1 MKVIAHKLKLPIEEI
16 PADSFDAKCREK
28 KKHGEL
34 LPSTI
39 RAIFAGPSSC
49 GKTNALLNLIY
60 SPNGLSF
67 ENVYLYSKSLNQ
79 PKYVE
84 LRKVLSMVP
93 GIGFFPFSNNEEVIQ
108 PEDAKPNSLF
118 IFDDVACEKQNNM
131 RSYFCMGRHKSVDS
145 FYLVQTYSRV
155 PKQLI
160 RDNANFLVLFRQDD
174 TNLRHIYRDH
184 VNTDMT
190 FEEFCQMCRL
200 CWNSSKYGC
209 MVIDRTREING
220 GRYRRG
226 FDEYIIK

>member
-16 PADSFDAKCREK
+16 PADIFIANRDEK
-28 KKHGEL
+28 KRHGEL

-67 ENVYLYSKSLNQ
+67 ENIYLYSKSLRQ

-84 LRKVLSMVP
+84 LQKVLSMVS
-93 GIGFFPFSNNEEVIQ
+93 GICFFPFSNNEEVIQ
-108 PEDAKPNSLF
+108 PEEAKPNSLF

-131 RSYFCMGRHKSVDS
+131 RSYFCMGRHKNIDS
-145 FYLVQTYSRV
+145 FYLVQTYSSV

-174 TNLRHIYRDH
+174 TNLRHVYRDH
-184 VNTDMT
+184 VNTDMA
-190 FEEFCQMCRL
+190 FAEFHQMCCL

-209 MVIDRTREING
+209 MVIDRTREIQD

-226 FDEYIIK
+226 FDEYIVK